1 MLFTRKL
8 TYNKAL
14 DMYSITFPRTFV
26 DGFLKETDVKAEDIF
41 VEING
46 NDIRQFHA
54 KITNKDGNPIEVAIK
69 NE

>member
-1 MLFTRKL
+1 MFQAEGWNLLFVTSRQR
-8 TYNKAL
+8 
-14 DMYSITFPRTFV
+14 S
-26 DGFLKETDVKAEDIF
+26 KAEDIF